1 MIRTCTGDDFETI
14 YTIINDAAQAY
25 RGVIPS
31 DCWHE
36 PYMSRDALAR
46 AIEAGVSFFGLDDA
60 GMLEGVMGLQRVQDV
75 TLIRHAY
82 VRTASRGRG
91 LGAMLLGELR
101 RQTTGRVLVG
111 TWADALWAIRFYQRH
126 GFQLVSEADTDR
138 LLRTYWEV
146 PERQRQ
152 VSVVLDSDQVDGRA
166 AAPVAI
172 GVSTPD

>member
-1 MIRTCTGDDFETI
+1 VIRTCTGDDFETI
-14 YTIINDAAQAY
+14 YAIINDAAQAY

-60 GMLEGVMGLQRVQDV
+60 GTLEGVMGLQRVQDV

-111 TWADALWAIRFYQRH
+111 TWADAQWAIRFYQRH
-126 GFQLVSEADTDR
+126 GFQLVPEADKAR

-152 VSVVLDSDQVDGRA
+152 VSVVLGSDQVDGRA
-166 AAPVAI
+166 AVPVAI
-172 GVSTPD
+172 GVSPPD

>member
-25 RGVIPS
+25 RGVIPA

-46 AIEAGVSFFGLDDA
+46 AIEAGVSFFGFDDA
-60 GMLEGVMGLQRVQDV
+60 GMLEGVMGLQRVRDV

-101 RQTTGRVLVG
+101 RQTTGRVLIG
-111 TWADALWAIRFYQRH
+111 TWADAQWAIRFYQRH
-126 GFQLVSEADTDR
+126 GFRLVPEADKDR

-152 VSVVLDSDQVDGRA
+152 VSVVLDSEHVGGRA
-166 AAPVAI
+166 AVPAVR
-172 GVSTPD
+172 VSPPD

>member
-1 MIRTCTGDDFETI
+1 VIRTCTGDDFETI

-25 RGVIPS
+25 RGVIPT

-36 PYMSRDALAR
+36 PYMSRDALTR
-46 AIEAGVSFFGLDDA
+46 AIEAGVSFFGIDND
-60 GMLEGVMGLQRVQDV
+60 GTLEGVMGLQRVLDV

-82 VRTASRGRG
+82 VRTESRGRG
-91 LGAMLLGELR
+91 LGSLLLEELR

-111 TWADALWAIRFYQRH
+111 TWADAQWAIRFYQRH
-126 GFQLVSEADTDR
+126 GFQLVPEADKDR

-152 VSVVLDSDQVDGRA
+152 VSVVLDSDHVDDRA
-166 AAPVAI
+166 AVPPAARTSPP
-172 GVSTPD
+172 G